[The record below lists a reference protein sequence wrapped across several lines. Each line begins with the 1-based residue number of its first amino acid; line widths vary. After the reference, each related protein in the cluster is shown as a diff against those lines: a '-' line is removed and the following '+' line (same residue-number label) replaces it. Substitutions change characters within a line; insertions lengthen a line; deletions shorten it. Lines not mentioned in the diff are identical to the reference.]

1 MIGNARMKL
10 KSTRLFINNLRD
22 NINEEDLR
30 CKFSS
35 YGTITTIEVKERKNP
50 VGNQTSHFAYITL
63 EIENKALQECMRE
76 FSSTKWKGFYVDVQV
91 ARESF
96 MDRLKRERE
105 ENAAQLTS
113 NSLSNGIVGSSDVN
127 VNRNYHI
134 EPSYQKVKPTIH
146 IKRIE
151 NSVSIPEV
159 NDTIEDGTANQSTK
173 RKTDDVDNAKR
184 LQSLRQMKEG
194 YRQQKQLIKNALSNI
209 EGKKSNKI
217 VFDDTISDNT
227 LKIQKS
233 TPKLTLFEGE
243 EDNEDIYNFEVR
255 EELQGQKGQKLMQLQ
270 SRFKND
276 KRFKMDS
283 RFLEE
288 DTEEVNE
295 VDMCEEKEKQME
307 ILESVLG
314 QKIKRRSNLKDA
326 HTSIQPNVMLRFD
339 PSQPEHSKYEVQPPK
354 VEKKKQKVKKVVV
367 TSEVAP
373 QPEVSKETFYTVQTD
388 LKQSLYGSEG
398 FSLSKLFGNKVNEIQ
413 EETTHFEEKPLDVR
427 QTEFDTNPFKYD
439 SSEDEEGKEETL
451 ASVPLVEKI
460 EKVQVK
466 PRLWTETFFFKEDD
480 YRMQEGFDFIKRLQ
494 VAEQENFNTVRRNLR
509 EIVKGKVK
517 NNLRKNRPFKRKL
530 GGANKKRIQ
539 MKKALKR

>member
-1 MIGNARMKL
+1 MKL
-10 KSTRLFINNLRD
+10 QSTRLFINNLQD
-22 NINEEDLR
+22 NIHDEDLR
-30 CKFSS
+30 NKFSR
-35 YGTITTIEVKERKNP
+35 YGTITTIEIKERKNP

-105 ENAAQLTS
+105 ESAAQLTS
-113 NSLSNGIVGSSDVN
+113 NSVNNGIVGSSDVI
-127 VNRNYHI
+127 VNRNYRI
-134 EPSYQKVKPTIH
+134 EPSYEKVKPAIH
-146 IKRIE
+146 IKHNE
-151 NSVSIPEV
+151 NSVSIPEA
-159 NDTIEDGTANQSTK
+159 NDTIENGTANQSTK
-173 RKTDDVDNAKR
+173 RKNDAIDNAKR

-194 YRQQKQLIKNALSNI
+194 YRQQKQFIKNSLSNI

-217 VFDDTISDNT
+217 VFDDAVSDDT

-233 TPKLTLFEGE
+233 TPKLTLFEGGE
-243 EDNEDIYNFEVR
+243 EGDEDMYNFEVR

-314 QKIKRRSNLKDA
+314 QKIKRWSNPKDA

-339 PSQPEHSKYEVQPPK
+339 PSQPEHSKYEVQPRK
-354 VEKKKQKVKKVVV
+354 VETKKQKVKKVVV
-367 TSEVAP
+367 TREVAP
-373 QPEVSKETFYTVQTD
+373 QPEVSKETFYTVESD
-388 LKQSLYGSEG
+388 LKQSLYSSEG
-398 FSLSKLFGNKVNEIQ
+398 FSLSKLFGTKVNEIE
-413 EETTHFEEKPLDVR
+413 EETAQEHFKEQPRDVI
-427 QTEFDTNPFKYD
+427 QTEFGPNPFKYD
-439 SSEDEEGKEETL
+439 SSEDEKEEPL
-451 ASVPLVEKI
+451 ASLPFVEKI

-466 PRLWTETFFFKEDD
+466 PRLWTDTFFFKEDD
-480 YRMQEGFDFIKRLQ
+480 YRLQEGFDFIKRLQ
-494 VAEQENFNTVRRNLR
+494 VAKQQNFNTVRRNLR

-539 MKKALKR
+539 IKKVLKR